1 MATPGEYYSAQKI
14 GVILSDKVVKNNE
27 TKEWELKEG
36 HFEMLSKG
44 IPLKDWKKTF
54 HFGIVDTSKE
64 AQFAFYGSDD
74 ISEMQEKYKTLV
86 VPSYSFLQ
94 EQIIAEASVDKNR
107 IFSVIAYSSMRPKE
121 KYAIWEYDQLKCVYV
136 LPKE

>member
-1 MATPGEYYSAQKI
+1 
-14 GVILSDKVVKNNE
+14 
-27 TKEWELKEG
+27 
-36 HFEMLSKG
+36 
-44 IPLKDWKKTF
+44 
-54 HFGIVDTSKE
+54 
-64 AQFAFYGSDD
+64 
-74 ISEMQEKYKTLV
+74 MQEKYKTLV